1 MLTLFNISHF
11 SSTACIAAMAKRAQ
25 QDSGEGRVTAKSRP
39 MMNLTARTPSFV
51 SSSAS
56 ANPGKTSYGHH
67 EPEQPVLDDRA
78 GKPVETSRSNY
89 SQEYGSSWSS
99 QVWKSGYEEHDRS
112 GKPEQNSWDSL
123 ERVDPHR
130 EEHLLGRTAHSAR
143 NEETIHERTGRPDS
157 EDAQGKANFEKFIVG
172 SDTTEFVNK
181 VKNQVRIRQK
191 RMSDDAEDCTEHSI
205 VWGMFMATTLNAV
218 TFMGKSYSTMQN
230 VVQNEEKITLKQMF
244 DITAQTIHNDEEI
257 YCLDKIEYQRN
268 TWTQLSLIND
278 LVVIG
283 LQSAKVYVFS
293 DSVLCLGK
301 VLQHPE
307 CNEAWKDRVAGVRA
321 EKNYSDFDDVKG
333 ESAEFE
339 WNIFPGFTTLQ
350 LCDKINNLLSSL
362 GQTPEA
368 FTGRILFMSMFNDI
382 SCEGKGN
389 KEQCL
394 KNAEF
399 VKTFARR
406 FGIGQWSFNGPGSEK
421 KWYPSENSPQGEW
434 DYIAE
439 DMLLKFAESGHPI
452 FRATTPLSRGKLKS
466 KGKGKVSIHFS
477 AEPDTIDT
485 IYRIIL
491 SANQLSIYGA
501 VAAFCEEFVGQP
513 DNTGEPVILEG
524 QSIVLGEVKAEA
536 PAREEPED
544 SNILLRKYFQQVQ
557 RFSPENRLSKFCKE
571 AGFMSVVE
579 VGQYFVTRNASEF
592 LLRSVACRE
601 YTLPRDDPASEAKGW
616 IQGNTRIGPI
626 LEVTTSFQHFK
637 FGVEVRI
644 QSMKEDNSQSWV
656 RISYG
661 TIRYV
666 NNYIKY
672 NTQSLASP
680 QKEEAEPAS
689 SEVIAAR
696 SKAKAKPQP
705 RESSGTTTIPFNE
718 RIWIDIVPSKQD
730 FDSHILSKR
739 VINLLRH
746 NQKVNREQD
755 GAVQFYKI
763 KFFIRDYSLSTQN
776 WSDNRWLAC
785 LAAGGGPKRRY
796 QYCSDSVGSI
806 IYLRALQGHS
816 GDSIIDLALQD
827 HVLIGPGV
835 FPYIYHVG
843 SNFNIPSILSN
854 GLIPGGQNL
863 SRRQSV
869 FFLPVDPR
877 DENHRDPENI
887 DYSVPRRARY
897 VQNMWK
903 RHQDTVF
910 WIDIDLGIIKEKLK
924 FYQTRSNA
932 IILQGVL
939 PPSCIVRA
947 ERLKGGEP
955 LYRRQYLSPRPPPK
969 ISLRN
974 DLNWTKGND
983 DLGSTVE
990 HRPVG
995 KFVQQSLGETVHF
1008 GSSKPTQSPKTNG
1021 DRSGKPVAQE
1031 IIVGVLQEEPSSSD
1045 RPGRPVSREEQH
1057 VRNHDSSGKPEREEV
1072 QHTVQENYHLKSRD
1086 TVDKFDLATDDTN
1099 VDFSVSGIP
1108 EEAVKRSENFNILQL
1123 IRRITRHP
1131 QKQAVQND
1139 LDQEQSFN
1147 AFSAESKKAIK
1158 EAGNIE
1164 ISEIV
1169 NAEPKWQCKSCL
1181 NHCNPGVIDFV
1192 CGRLMT
1198 TDSAENRK
1206 YISSTL
1212 DSFSIPCF
1220 YIRKDRP
1227 RGHRY
1232 GKAPGCKEYHTAHQ
1246 LAKKCRKK
1254 GYESIY
1260 DRYIRDKAFRSAMID
1275 HSRTEQMIIE
1285 VDKLAKE
1292 DHSYKASKA
1301 EIEFYRGNWWLH
1313 SNVARVDSMP
1323 VRYEPEFK
1331 SALST
1336 MQRLK
1341 RAEDKKKQEATAQ
1354 TSSSSSSWHW
1364 HSSWWES
1371 DYEYSPQKWY
1381 DH

>member
-1 MLTLFNISHF
+1 ME
-11 SSTACIAAMAKRAQ
+11 STIDQ
-25 QDSGEGRVTAKSRP
+25 G
-39 MMNLTARTPSFV
+39 NL
-51 SSSAS
+51 
-56 ANPGKTSYGHH
+56 
-67 EPEQPVLDDRA
+67 
-78 GKPVETSRSNY
+78 
-89 SQEYGSSWSS
+89 
-99 QVWKSGYEEHDRS
+99 
-112 GKPEQNSWDSL
+112 DSL

-130 EEHLLGRTAHSAR
+130 GEHLLGRTAHSAR
-143 NEETIHERTGRPDS
+143 NEETIHERTEKPDS
-157 EDAQGKANFEKFIVG
+157 ENVQGKANFEKFIVG

-257 YCLDKIEYQRN
+257 YCLDKIVYQRN

-278 LVVIG
+278 PVVIG

-307 CNEAWKDRVAGVRA
+307 CNEAWKNRVAGVRA

-339 WNIFPGFTTLQ
+339 WNIFPGFTTLE
-350 LCDKINNLLSSL
+350 LCDKISDLLSSL
-362 GQTPEA
+362 GQSPEA

-394 KNAEF
+394 KDADF

-406 FGIGQWSFNGPGSEK
+406 FGIGQWSFIGPGSEK

-434 DYIAE
+434 DHIAE

-491 SANQLSIYGA
+491 SVNQLSIYGA
-501 VAAFCEEFVGQP
+501 VAAICDEYEGQP

-524 QSIVLGEVKAEA
+524 QSIVLREVKAEA

-544 SNILLRKYFQQVQ
+544 SNIILQKYFEQVKQ
-557 RFSPENRLSKFCKE
+557 LSPENRLGKFCKE

-601 YTLPRDDPASEAKGW
+601 YTHPRDDPASEPKGW

-644 QSMKEDNSQSWV
+644 QSMKEDNSHSWV

-661 TIRYV
+661 TIRFV

-680 QKEEAEPAS
+680 QEEEAVPAS

-705 RESSGTTTIPFNE
+705 RESSGTTTIPLSE

-730 FDSHILSKR
+730 LDSHNLSKK

-746 NQKVNREQD
+746 NQKVHREQD

-763 KFFIRDYSLSTQN
+763 KFHLRDYSLPIQN

-796 QYCSDSVGSI
+796 QYCSDSLGSI

-816 GDSIIDLALQD
+816 GDNVIDLAMQD
-827 HVLIGPGV
+827 HVLIAPGI
-835 FPYIYHVG
+835 FPKIYHVG
-843 SNFNIPSILSN
+843 SNFNISSILSN
-854 GLIPGGQNL
+854 GLILGGQEL
-863 SRRQSV
+863 STRQSV
-869 FFLPVDPR
+869 FFLLVDPR

-897 VQNMWK
+897 VQNTWK

-910 WIDIDLGIIKEKLK
+910 WIDIDLGIIKEGLK

-932 IILQGVL
+932 IILQGVI

-955 LYRRQYLSPRPPPK
+955 LYKRQYLSPRPPPK
-969 ISLRN
+969 ISLRH
-974 DLNWTKGND
+974 DLNWTRGNG

-995 KFVQQSLGETVHF
+995 KLVQQSLGETVQF
-1008 GSSKPTQSPKTNG
+1008 GSSMLTQSPKTNE

-1031 IIVGVLQEEPSSSD
+1031 IVGVLQEEPNSSD
-1045 RPGRPVSREEQH
+1045 RTGKPVTEEEQH
-1057 VRNHDSSGKPEREEV
+1057 VRNHDNSGKPEREEV

-1086 TVDKFDLATDDTN
+1086 NVDKFDLATDDAN

-1139 LDQEQSFN
+1139 LDKEQSFN

-1164 ISEIV
+1164 ISEII
-1169 NAEPKWQCKSCL
+1169 NAEPEWQCKSCL
-1181 NHCNPGVIDFV
+1181 NHCNPGVIYCV

-1232 GKAPGCKEYHTAHQ
+1232 GKAPGCKEYHTANQ
-1246 LAKKCRKK
+1246 LAKKCRKRE
-1254 GYESIY
+1254 YESIH
-1260 DRYIRDKAFRSAMID
+1260 DRYIRDRAFRRAMID
-1275 HSRTEQMIIE
+1275 HGRTEQMIIE
-1285 VDKLAKE
+1285 MDKLAKE

-1301 EIEFYRGNWWLH
+1301 EIEFYRGNWWIH

-1371 DYEYSPQKWY
+1371 NYEYSPQKWY